1 MRERELGWTQE
12 RVPIV
17 GQGTWRM
24 EEDDPTEVVEA
35 LRRGLDLGMRHV
47 DTAELYG
54 GGEVERRVGEALR
67 GRRDQVFL
75 TSKVSP
81 SHATYAGTLRA
92 CEQSLKRLETD
103 HLDLYLLHWPGSH
116 PLEETVRAFEALVK
130 AGKTRFWG
138 LSNFDLPELAEA
150 LAIAGEGRIACNQV
164 LHHLLARQIEHALV
178 PWCDAHQIAVVGY
191 SPFGSGQFPSPRSAQ
206 GQALAEVA
214 RAHRATPHQ
223 VALQFLLQRG
233 SRFSI
238 PKASRAKHAEENA
251 AAAALTLSGDDLRA
265 LEGTFPL
272 PEEATLPV
280 L

>member
-1 MRERELGWTQE
+1 MRERELGWTRE

-24 EEDDPTEVVEA
+24 EADDPQAVVEA

-54 GGEVERRVGEALR
+54 AGEVERRVGEALR
-67 GRRDQVFL
+67 GRRHQVFL
-75 TSKVSP
+75 ASKVSP
-81 SHATYAGTLRA
+81 SNASYAGTLRA
-92 CEQSLKRLETD
+92 CERSLKRLGTD
-103 HLDLYLLHWPGSH
+103 HLDLYLLHWPGAH
-116 PLEETVRAFEALVK
+116 PLEETIRAFEELVE
-130 AGKTRFWG
+130 AGKIRYWG
-138 LSNFDLPELAEA
+138 LSNFDVPELVEA
-150 LAIAGEGRIACNQV
+150 VAIAGEGRIACNQV
-164 LHHLLARQIEHALV
+164 LHHLLARQIEQALV
-178 PWCDAHQIAVVGY
+178 PWCEAHEIAVVGY
-191 SPFGSGQFPSPRSAQ
+191 SPFGSGRFPSPRSAQ
-206 GQALAEVA
+206 GRALAEIG

-238 PKASRAKHAEENA
+238 PKAARAKHVEENA
-251 AAAALTLSGDDLRA
+251 AGAALTLSGDDLRA
-265 LEGTFPL
+265 LEGAFPQ